1 MTIFQGDSRYAERKN
16 TDEVNQTAVTE
27 GVPSDADLAA
37 SVTLRIYDFNAVI
50 TKAVKNAK

>member
-1 MTIFQGDSRYAERKN
+1 MRYNDSRYAERKN